1 MLGGWGCTI
10 TIILHILDCYICG
23 LYTVYTKSFPWWR
36 HQMET
41 FSALLAIWAG
51 NSQVTGEFP
60 SQRPVK
66 RSFDVFFDLS
76 LNNRLNKQSWGRWF
90 ETPSCSL
97 WRHCYVCVW
106 CSDAAKYPS
115 PIFYRR
121 QQVITQASIVYWWKE
136 ISKNGRKPSSMDSTV
151 DIPWYVLFL
160 WWSYLISHI
169 TGFRQLLMIY

>member
-41 FSALLAIWAG
+41 FSALLAIWTG

-60 SQRPVK
+60 SQRPVM

-90 ETPSCSL
+90 ETPLCSL

-106 CSDAAKYPS
+106 WSDAENTRLQYFIDGNKSLP
-115 PIFYRR
+115 
-121 QQVITQASIVYWWKE
+121 E
-136 ISKNGRKPSSMDSTV
+136 L
-151 DIPWYVLFL
+151 VLFIGRREFQRTVASSPP
-160 WWSYLISHI
+160 WTAQLIYPDTSCFYDEVI
-169 TGFRQLLMIY
+169 